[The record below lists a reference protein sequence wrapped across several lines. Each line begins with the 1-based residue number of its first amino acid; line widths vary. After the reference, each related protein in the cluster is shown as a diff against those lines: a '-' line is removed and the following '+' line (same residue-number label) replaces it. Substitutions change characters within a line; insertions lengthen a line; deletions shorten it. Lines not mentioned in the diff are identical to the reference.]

1 MQRLLAPKEKLPHML
16 LFYNLTAEKNRLAQN
31 RLAQS
36 FLLVSFF
43 SHFPDMRNVIERSAA
58 AATSRAADE
67 IYLVT

>member
-16 LFYNLTAEKNRLAQN
+16 LFYNLTAEKN